1 MNVVWLLTSH
11 WADVPQ
17 SFRKTELR
25 VNSMCLSKKK
35 HKKTPFSLFQPK
47 FYLFSQSYRFYGHLS
62 QVKNGTWKGLEK
74 LGVLT
79 LSHSN

>member
-1 MNVVWLLTSH
+1 MAVNDSP

-17 SFRKTELR
+17 SFRKAELR
-25 VNSMCLSKKK
+25 VNNMCLSKEKK
-35 HKKTPFSLFQPK
+35 PFSLFQPK